1 MDTTIDVTGLLGV
14 LCLAILALRG
24 DRYAR
29 WLTELTEAS
38 SKTTEEWKAVAE
50 ATAVSIKKQQDRWRP
65 WMRQVLVMGSF
76 LGAFSYALAV
86 VRDIFFTK
94 P

>member
-50 ATAVSIKKQQDRWRP
+50 ATAVTA
-65 WMRQVLVMGSF
+65 GSMATLDAPGAGHGKL
-76 LGAFSYALAV
+76 LGSLLL
-86 VRDIFFTK
+86 RSCRG
-94 P
+94 